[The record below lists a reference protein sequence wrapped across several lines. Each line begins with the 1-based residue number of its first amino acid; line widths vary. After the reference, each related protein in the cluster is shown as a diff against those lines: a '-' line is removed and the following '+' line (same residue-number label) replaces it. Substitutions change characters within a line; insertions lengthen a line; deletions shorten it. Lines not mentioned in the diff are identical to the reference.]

1 MQQGNYNVKIFSR
14 LFYLGSESIR
24 NPQNKMEMGIFVLN
38 STAVNTGIYMTQY
51 CTWQTHTYTYI
62 YTNNC

>member
-24 NPQNKMEMGIFVLN
+24 NPQTKMEMGIFVLN
-38 STAVNTGIYMTQY
+38 STAVNTGIYMSHMTQY
-51 CTWQTHTYTYI
+51 CT
-62 YTNNC
+62 

>member
-24 NPQNKMEMGIFVLN
+24 NPQTKMEMGIFVLN
-38 STAVNTGIYMTQY
+38 STAVNNGIYMTQY
-51 CTWQTHTYTYI
+51 CT
-62 YTNNC
+62 